1 MFKALLLGLGV
12 FSALVVSQ
20 MNAPPALALFHCMR
34 IAAVMG
40 GAGGDA
46 NIQYVELRMNL
57 GSQIF
62 VGGHSITFRDA
73 AGNLASTFTFTSGVT
88 TGTSGSSILIAT
100 QEFANN
106 ATVAPD
112 FIFSGAN
119 TTGGDVN
126 HPVPTAAGKVSFAEG
141 FGNCQFGGPAVVDS
155 VAYGSAYTGTVD
167 YGSKFASDLPTA
179 GTQALVV
186 SNLNLE
192 PADNSS
198 EYSIQTV
205 PISIPPGANTPRNN
219 AGATGS
225 VTPPPADIDGD
236 GLTDDDETNI
246 HGTDPNDADSDDDS
260 LNDGDEVN
268 VHGTDPLD
276 PDSDNDGLCDAA
288 RLDNDGNGV
297 DPADACISDEV
308 NVHGTNPLLA
318 DTDGDGINDGLEV
331 FIGTDPLEAC
341 PNNSSND
348 ALPFDTSI
356 DKKVNLIDLVGS
368 PDSFKNS
375 FGSSDGDPNYRP
387 RFDWNGDLTVNLVD
401 LVGVPV
407 SFKSSFGTSCGNGTV
422 RIDETGDGPFELTS
436 AEEFDFTFDE
446 TFTPSSTWRV
456 QVTAANASNISF
468 KVTCPGL
475 DEHDFDIAHSGGT
488 NTITCN
494 DGSKVEITVNA

>member
-20 MNAPPALALFHCMR
+20 MNAPPALAAFHCMR

-46 NIQYVELRMNL
+46 SIQYVELRMNL
-57 GSQIF
+57 GGQTF
-62 VGGHSITFRDA
+62 VSGHTITFRDA
-73 AGNLASTFTFTSGVT
+73 AGNLASTFTFTSNVT
-88 TGTSGSSILIAT
+88 TGASGSSILIAT
-100 QEFANN
+100 QEFADN

-119 TTGGDVN
+119 TTGADVN
-126 HPVPTAAGKVSFAEG
+126 HPIPTPSGKVSFAEG
-141 FGNCQFGGPAVVDS
+141 SGNCQIGGPSVVDS
-155 VAYGSAYTGTVD
+155 IAYGTGYTGGVD

-179 GTQALVV
+179 GTQALIV

-205 PISIPPGANTPRNN
+205 PISIPPGADTPRNN

-225 VTPPPADIDGD
+225 VTPPAPPVDTDSD
-236 GLTDDDETNI
+236 GLSDDDEVNI
-246 HGTDPNDADSDDDS
+246 HGTNPNNPDTDGDN

-268 VHGTDPLD
+268 VHGTDPL
-276 PDSDNDGLCDAA
+276 
-288 RLDNDGNGV
+288 V
-297 DPADACISDEV
+297 
-308 NVHGTNPLLA
+308 T
-318 DTDGDGINDGLEV
+318 DTDGDGSNDGAEV
-331 FIGTDPLEAC
+331 NMTTDPLEAC
-341 PNNSSND
+341 PDNSSHD
-348 ALPFDTSI
+348 AWPFDTNS

-368 PDSFKNS
+368 PGSFKIS
-375 FGSSDGDPNYRP
+375 FGSSDGEPDYSP
-387 RFDWNGDLTVNLVD
+387 RFDFNADGTVNLID
-401 LVGVPV
+401 LVGSPG

-436 AEEFDFTFDE
+436 PEEFNFTFDE

-456 QVTAANASNISF
+456 QVPAADASNISF

-475 DEHDFDIAHSGGT
+475 DEHNFDIAHSGGT
-488 NTITCN
+488 NTTTCN
-494 DGSKVEITVNA
+494 DGSKVEITVT